1 MAILKK
7 YQGPDAEDPGKDLA
21 EKALQYME
29 ENPGTT
35 YQKASDII
43 FKKNPE
49 IAQAYTGGQDA
60 EVRKTNKTVYQQEL
74 AASEEISQR
83 AQIVMLER
91 GLSYMDAS
99 EYVHKTN
106 PELFKRYCAQIIED

>member
-1 MAILKK
+1 MTILKK

-21 EKALQYME
+21 EATLAYME
-29 ENPGTT
+29 ENPDIS

-49 IAQAYTGGQDA
+49 IARAYTGGQDA
-60 EVRKTNKTVYQQEL
+60 EVRKSSKTAYRQDMD
-74 AASEEISQR
+74 ASKEISQR
-83 AQIVMLER
+83 AEIGLLER

-99 EYVHKTN
+99 EYVHKTE